1 MSRGSLVRLGV
12 LGAVIVAVTVLPFVL
27 PLQGPLREFLNWVRD
42 LGIWGLVAL
51 AVFWIPAAVLL
62 VPGTLITLAGGA
74 LFRVPEATVAIS
86 LGSTAGACAAFLVGR
101 TLARPWVMRQVANH
115 ARFQAIDRAIAA
127 QGFKIVLL
135 LRLSPVFPYNLLNYA
150 LALTRI
156 SFRDYFVA
164 SWIGMLPGTLMYVYI
179 GSTVGELA
187 ALFTRRDRSIAEV
200 IFFFVGLVLTVVA
213 TVYITRVAKRSLDQ
227 AIAQSSLPHPNP
239 PPPVGGG
246 QGGGTAS
253 AGESHV

>member
-1 MSRGSLVRLGV
+1 MSRASLLRLAAF
-12 LGAVIVAVTVLPFVL
+12 GAVLVALAVLPLVL
-27 PLQGPLREFLNWVRD
+27 PLQEPIREFLDWVRG
-42 LGIWGLVAL
+42 LGPWGLVAL
-51 AVFWIPAAVLL
+51 ALFWIPAAVLL

-74 LFRVPEATVAIS
+74 LFGVPQAVAAIS

-101 TLARPWVMRQVANH
+101 GVARPWVERQIAAN

-150 LALTRI
+150 LALTRV
-156 SFRDYFVA
+156 SFRDYALA
-164 SWIGMLPGTLMYVYI
+164 SWLGMLPGTLMYVYI

-187 ALFTRRDRSIAEV
+187 ALFTKRERTAAEI
-200 IFFFVGLVLTVVA
+200 IFFFVGLAVTVVA
-213 TVYITRVAKRSLDQ
+213 TVYVTRLAKRALDR
-227 AIAQSSLPHPNP
+227 AIAEAGRSPEP
-239 PPPVGGG
+239 
-246 QGGGTAS
+246 